1 MDLLEKFVSLEQQ
14 IKALSLNGTVKPLA
28 IRIDSILS
36 PTEAIINGKHCVL
49 LGTNNYLGLT
59 FNQEALQSAH
69 EMLYECGTG
78 STGSRVAN
86 GSYAVHVALE
96 KQIAAFYDKRHA
108 MLFTTGYQANV
119 GFISAIAGKDD
130 IILIDADSHASIYDG
145 CKLGNATVIR
155 FKHNDVADLEKRLK
169 RLPQG
174 RNKLLIIEGIYSML
188 GDKAP
193 LEALTRVAKQYGCY
207 ILLDEAHSL
216 GVLGSSGR
224 GLAQEAGV
232 EDDVDFIVGTFSKSV
247 GTIGGFCVTNH
258 DMLSSIRVSARA
270 YMFTA
275 SLPPSV
281 VASASVNLRH
291 IASQPQLRTA
301 LWKNADIL
309 YSGLSQ
315 MGYQVGPEKTP
326 VIAIKMPSVDEGLA
340 FWHSLIEHGV
350 YVNLA
355 LPPAT
360 PMGICL
366 MRCSVCASHTEE
378 QLQQVLSIFDRLRIK
393 ADAA

>member
-1 MDLLEKFVSLEQQ
+1 MDLLEKFQTLEQQ
-14 IKALSLNGTVKPLA
+14 IAALSMQSSIKPLA
-28 IRIDSILS
+28 VQMDKILS
-36 PTEAIINGKHCVL
+36 PTEAIINGKQCIL

-59 FNQEALQSAH
+59 FHKHALDAAH
-69 EMLYECGTG
+69 ATLDACGTG

-86 GSYAVHVALE
+86 GSYAVHVNLE
-96 KQIAAFYDKRHA
+96 QQIAEFYNKRHA

-145 CKLGNATVIR
+145 CKLGNATIIR
-155 FKHNDVADLEKRLK
+155 FKHNDAEDLEKRLR
-169 RLPQG
+169 RLPEG
-174 RNKLLIIEGIYSML
+174 RNKLLILEGIYSML

-193 LEALTRVAKQYGCY
+193 LKQMTDIAKRYGCY

-216 GVLGSSGR
+216 GVLGKTGR
-224 GLAQEAGV
+224 GLAQEEGV
-232 EDDVDFIVGTFSKSV
+232 EDDIDFIVGTFSKSV

-258 DMLSSIRVSARA
+258 DMLASIRVSARA

-281 VASASVNLRH
+281 VASAAENLRF
-291 IASQPQLRTA
+291 IADHPELRTA
-301 LWKNADIL
+301 LWKNADTL
-309 YSGLSQ
+309 YSGLKQ
-315 MGYQVGPEKTP
+315 LGYHVGPEKTP
-326 VIAIKMPSVDEGLA
+326 VIAIQMPGVNEGLA
-340 FWHSLIEHGV
+340 FWHSLIENGV

-360 PMGICL
+360 PMELCL
-366 MRCSVCASHTEE
+366 MRSSVCSSHTEE
-378 QLQQVLSIFDRLRIK
+378 QLDAVLKVFSKLRPM
-393 ADAA
+393 AQAA